1 MVRWFMIA
9 AVSVAVLAFSPTAFA
24 QQPSADADQAKAMLI
39 KAIAAVKADKTKA
52 LDMFNRGE
60 GGFLDRDIFPFCFN
74 MSDGKLIAT
83 QTKQVLGSDV
93 RTFKDAT
100 GRVFGPEVF
109 GAAKENQI
117 SEVRDRT
124 MALRAARSTIHHRK
138 SPRRGRPCRYRGG
151 RERASRWFYAP
162 YA

>member
-1 MVRWFMIA
+1 
-9 AVSVAVLAFSPTAFA
+9 
-24 QQPSADADQAKAMLI
+24 
-39 KAIAAVKADKTKA
+39 
-52 LDMFNRGE
+52 MFNKGE

-117 SEVRDRT
+117 SEVSY
-124 MALRAARSTIHHRK
+124 MFARPGPDTKPVQKVSFVSAVGDLGCGVGYYK
-138 SPRRGRPCRYRGG
+138 
-151 RERASRWFYAP
+151 
-162 YA
+162 